1 MSEQALTHG
10 NTAPGRTDTTSGWTQ
25 PDTRLSGRPEFT
37 GETFNAIREK
47 ANAGRAAAATPI
59 SQQTP
64 AGQLYSEMWGHRLFN
79 LDAIKFLVRQFSALI
94 EKTNR
99 LEAQVESL
107 QQQLASAAPPHL
119 RKHEKRTA

>member
-1 MSEQALTHG
+1 MSDA
-10 NTAPGRTDTTSGWTQ
+10 ASTTGDAGFSPTVRWKQ
-25 PDTRLSGRPEFT
+25 PDTKLSSRPEFD
-37 GETFNAIREK
+37 FNAAREK
-47 ANAGRAAAATPI
+47 ANADRAAANKPI

-99 LEAQVESL
+99 LEAQVDSL
-107 QQQLASAAPPHL
+107 QQQLANANPPHL